1 MLRDLL
7 LNRHSVSAVTLLK
20 LDLMQ
25 QENYF
30 PLLKSGRLY
39 RCVVFIVCNQSFTC
53 LLCPGVLNV
62 LLDFSYECWFLLALS
77 LFLQAWIKKESEHS
91 SSGKMASPLKIYR
104 LYSMRSVGY
113 IKYHDVLATFDFFF
127 I

>member
-1 MLRDLL
+1 MPI
-7 LNRHSVSAVTLLK
+7 K
-20 LDLMQ
+20 
-25 QENYF
+25 
-30 PLLKSGRLY
+30 
-39 RCVVFIVCNQSFTC
+39 VCCIYSLQSFFYLFTMPWC
-53 LLCPGVLNV
+53 TKCNPH
-62 LLDFSYECWFLLALS
+62 FSYECWFLLALS